1 MEKVVDTGLKID
13 LHIHSKASH
22 AKDGRKVANNTLENI
37 PLLIS
42 KLSENGVNICAITD
56 HDVFSYEMYH
66 ALKAAENQD
75 NSILK
80 VLPGVE
86 FSVTFRHESLEKMLH
101 IVAIFS
107 DADDEKVKRM
117 EHAIQANR
125 PGHAGSYSEEAML
138 SLLREISLDT
148 ILIVHQKRSLS
159 GKDVGGNDANALGE
173 EKFFEFV
180 DTDYFE
186 AFEFRNKR
194 NEVFNRTYV
203 HEQGL
208 EDKVRFVT
216 GTDCHDWTVYPAED
230 KSDKSPS
237 QFPYTYAKCLPTF
250 KGLVMAM
257 TDHTRLKTGNNS
269 FFCNDKFF
277 LPEITFKQ
285 GEQTTTIP
293 LSRGLNVIIGDNS
306 VGKSLMLHALTRF
319 RKQGDG
325 TLPGGV
331 VRGYKKFLKEHA
343 IELKTQLEDDQVFT
357 FDMQGE
363 VRAKF
368 EEQTLPTTE
377 FLRHYFPDVID
388 PSPYRKMVEDEID
401 RMIAYLS
408 HKFDLESAIREL
420 KSFPI
425 VEEEIESESLIF
437 IKNLRT
443 AKPRTTKHSGLL
455 TAIDNAIVNTKNIL
469 NYRDILSKP
478 DAASIRRIVDE
489 FYRLRAKYNAEMAAI
504 SKESDRIET
513 VASVIDRK
521 AESHKHGTSDI
532 QKKKDSFESNSS
544 SLVANI
550 IRLISMERE
559 IRPFSFNLTTTPIE
573 PNHRKLHNYEFICRL
588 RIPEISNE
596 YMESLLARVLKK
608 RAEIDW
614 SSVQKS
620 SLKDKLL
627 NVDSSI
633 PLLQFMKQAMI
644 QQLDED
650 LKAEYSIIVDGEDRY
665 KQMSSGIN
673 AKTYFDLLSYETA
686 QDGLYIIDQ
695 PEDNIS
701 QSAIQDY
708 LLDRFKTMGENRQ
721 VIMVTHNPQFVV
733 NLDVDN
739 LIYISE
745 HDKKLEIQSGALEYS
760 CPQYSILDIVARNI
774 EGGLDSIRKRWKR
787 YEKASAV

>member
-1 MEKVVDTGLKID
+1 MEKVVNTGLKID

-22 AKDGRKVANNTLENI
+22 VKDGRKVANNTLKNI

-56 HDVFSYEMYH
+56 HDVFSYEMYR
-66 ALKAAENQD
+66 ALKCAEEQD

-86 FSVTFRHESLEKMLH
+86 FSVTYRHESTEKTLH
-101 IVAIFS
+101 VVAIFS
-107 DADDEKVKRM
+107 DTNDEKVKQM
-117 EHAIQANR
+117 EQVIQTNR
-125 PGHAGSYSEEAML
+125 PSYNDTYTEETML
-138 SLLREISLDT
+138 SLLREIALDT
-148 ILIVHQKRSLS
+148 ILIVHQKRSLL
-159 GKDVGGNDANALGE
+159 GREPGGNDANTLGE
-173 EKFFEFV
+173 EKFFEFAN
-180 DTDYFE
+180 TDYFE

-208 EDKVRFVT
+208 EEKVRFVT

-230 KSDKSPS
+230 KSDTTPG

-269 FFCNDKFF
+269 FFCNDKFY
-277 LPEITFKQ
+277 LPEICYKQ
-285 GEQTTTIP
+285 GDQITSVP

-319 RKQGDG
+319 KKQGDG
-325 TLPGGV
+325 TLPTGV

-343 IELKTQLEDDQVFT
+343 IELKTQLDDDQVFT

-401 RMIAYLS
+401 RMIAYLD
-408 HKFDLESAIREL
+408 HKFDLESAIGEL
-420 KSFPI
+420 KSFSI
-425 VEEEIESESLIF
+425 LDEEIESESLIF
-437 IKNLRT
+437 IKNLRNT
-443 AKPRTTKHSGLL
+443 KPRTTRHSGLL
-455 TAIDNAIVNTKNIL
+455 TAIDNAIVSTKSIL
-469 NYRDILSKP
+469 KYKDILS
-478 DAASIRRIVDE
+478 AADEAAIRRMLEE
-489 FYRLRAKYNAEMAAI
+489 FSRLKGKYTAEMEAL

-521 AESHKHGTSDI
+521 SESHKHGTSDI
-532 QKKKDSFESNSS
+532 QKKKDSVESNSYA
-544 SLVANI
+544 LVANI
-550 IRLISMERE
+550 IRLVNMERE
-559 IRPFSFNLTTTPIE
+559 LKTFSFNLTTTPII
-573 PNHRKLHNYEFICRL
+573 PNHRKLHDYEFICRL

-614 SSVQKS
+614 SSIQKS

-627 NVDSSI
+627 NVDTSI

-745 HDKKLEIQSGALEYS
+745 NDKKLEIQSGALEYS
-760 CPQYSILDIVARNI
+760 CPQYSILDIVAKNI

-787 YEKASAV
+787 YEKASAI

>member
-1 MEKVVDTGLKID
+1 MEKVVDAGLKID
-13 LHIHSKASH
+13 LHIHSIASH
-22 AKDGRKVANNTLENI
+22 AKDGRKVANNTVENI

-42 KLSENGVNICAITD
+42 KLSENKVNICAITD
-56 HDVFSYEMYH
+56 HDDFSYEMYH

-86 FSVTFRHESLEKMLH
+86 FSVTFRHESVEKMLH

-107 DADDEKVKRM
+107 DTDDEKVKQM
-117 EHAIQANR
+117 EKIIQDNR
-125 PGHAGSYSEEAML
+125 PRRDGAYTEEAML
-138 SLLREISLDT
+138 SLLREIALDT

-159 GKDVGGNDANALGE
+159 GAPGGNDANALGE

-208 EDKVRFVT
+208 EEKVRFVT

-230 KSDKSPS
+230 KSDKNQT
-237 QFPYTYAKCLPTF
+237 QFPYTFAKCLPTF

-277 LPEITFKQ
+277 LPEITYTQ

-293 LSRGLNVIIGDNS
+293 LSKGLNVIIGDNS
-306 VGKSLMLHALTRF
+306 VGKSLMLHALTRYK
-319 RKQGDG
+319 KQGDG
-325 TLPGGV
+325 TLPASV

-343 IELKTQLEDDQVFT
+343 IELKTQLDDDQVFT

-401 RMIAYLS
+401 RMIAYLN
-408 HKFDLESAIREL
+408 HKFDLESAVREL
-420 KSFPI
+420 KSFSI
-425 VEEEIESESLIF
+425 LDEEIASESLIF

-443 AKPRTTKHSGLL
+443 TKPKTTKHSGLL
-455 TAIDNAIVNTKNIL
+455 TAIDNAIVSTKGIL
-469 NYRDILSKP
+469 KYKDILSEP
-478 DAASIRRIVDE
+478 DETTIRRMLVDLSGLKE
-489 FYRLRAKYNAEMAAI
+489 KYNAEMECI

-521 AESHKHGTSDI
+521 SESHKHGTSDL

-544 SLVANI
+544 ALISNI
-550 IRLISMERE
+550 IRLVNMERE
-559 IRPFSFNLTTTPIE
+559 LKPFSFNLATTPIE

-588 RIPEISNE
+588 RIQEISSE

-614 SSVQKS
+614 SSIQKS

-739 LIYISE
+739 LIFISE

-787 YEKASAV
+787 YEKAPAV

>member
-1 MEKVVDTGLKID
+1 MEKVVETGLKID
-13 LHIHSKASH
+13 LHIHSNASR
-22 AKDGRKVANNTLENI
+22 AKDGKKVARNTLENI
-37 PLLIS
+37 SLLIA

-56 HDVFSYEMYH
+56 HDVFSYEMYRG
-66 ALKAAENQD
+66 LKAAENQG

-86 FSVTFRHESLEKMLH
+86 FSVTFRHKNAEKLLH

-117 EHAIQANR
+117 EQVIQANR
-125 PGHAGSYSEEAML
+125 PRQGRSYSEEEIL

-159 GKDVGGNDANALGE
+159 SDGPGGNDANALGE

-203 HEQGL
+203 HDQGL
-208 EDKVRFVT
+208 EERVRFVT

-230 KSDKSPS
+230 KWDKEQSS
-237 QFPYTYAKCLPTF
+237 FPYTYAKCLPTF

-269 FFCNDKFF
+269 FFCNDKFY
-277 LPEITFKQ
+277 LPEITYKQ
-285 GEQTTTIP
+285 GEQTTSIP
-293 LSRGLNVIIGDNS
+293 LSKGLNVIIGDNS
-306 VGKSLMLHALTRF
+306 VGKSLMLHALTQF
-319 RKQGDG
+319 KKQGDG
-325 TLPGGV
+325 ILPASV
-331 VRGYKKFLKEHA
+331 VRGYRKFLKEHA
-343 IELKTQLEDDQVFT
+343 IELKTQLNEDQIFT

-377 FLRHYFPDVID
+377 FLRHYFPDIID

-401 RMIAYLS
+401 RMIAYLNR
-408 HKFDLESAIREL
+408 KFDLESAIREL

-425 VEEEIESESLIF
+425 IEEEIESESLIF
-437 IKNLRT
+437 IKNLRNT
-443 AKPRTTKHSGLL
+443 KPRTARHSELL
-455 TAIDNAIVNTKNIL
+455 TAIDNTIVSAKSIL
-469 NYRDILSKP
+469 NYRDVLSKP
-478 DAASIRRIVDE
+478 DAASIRRMVVE
-489 FYRLRAKYNAEMAAI
+489 LNRLRGKYNAEMEAI

-521 AESHKHGTSDI
+521 SESHKHGTSDL

-544 SLVANI
+544 ALVTNI
-550 IRLISMERE
+550 IRLVNMERE
-559 IRPFSFNLTTTPIE
+559 LKPFSFNIATTPIE
-573 PNHRKLHNYEFICRL
+573 PNHRKLHDYEFICRL

-596 YMESLLARVLKK
+596 YMESLLSRVLKK

-614 SSVQKS
+614 ASIQKS
-620 SLKDKLL
+620 TLREKLL
-627 NVDSSI
+627 NVDNSI
-633 PLLQFMKQAMI
+633 PLLQFMKQVIM

-650 LKAEYSIIVDGEDRY
+650 LQPEYSIIVNGEDRY

-673 AKTYFDLLSYETA
+673 AKTYFDLLSYETS

-760 CPQYSILDIVARNI
+760 CPQYSILNIVAKNI

>member
-1 MEKVVDTGLKID
+1 MEMIVEAGLKID
-13 LHIHSKASH
+13 LHIHSKASYV
-22 AKDGRKVANNTLENI
+22 KDGKKVANNTLDNI

-56 HDVFSYEMYH
+56 HDTFSYDMYR
-66 ALKAAENQD
+66 ALKAAEDQE
-75 NSILK
+75 NSILR

-86 FSVTFRHESLEKMLH
+86 FSVTFSHEGTAKMLH
-101 IVAIFS
+101 IVTIFS
-107 DADDEKVKRM
+107 DTDDEKVKQM
-117 EHAIQANR
+117 EYIIQANR
-125 PGHAGSYSEEAML
+125 PGRDGSYKEETML
-138 SLLREISLDT
+138 SLLRQISLDT
-148 ILIVHQKRSLS
+148 ILIVHQKRSLY
-159 GKDVGGNDANALGE
+159 GGTPGGNDANALGE
-173 EKFFEFV
+173 KKFFEFAK
-180 DTDYFE
+180 TDYFE

-194 NEVFNRTYV
+194 NEMFNRTYV

-208 EDKVRFVT
+208 EEKVRFVT

-230 KSDKSPS
+230 STHKEP
-237 QFPYTYAKCLPTF
+237 FPYTYAKCLPTF
-250 KGLVMAM
+250 KGLAMAM

-285 GEQTTTIP
+285 GEETTTIP
-293 LSRGLNVIIGDNS
+293 LSKGLNVIIGDNS
-306 VGKSLMLHALTRF
+306 VGKSLLLHALTRF
-319 RKQGDG
+319 KKQTDG
-325 TLPGGV
+325 MLTGSV
-331 VRGYKKFLKEHA
+331 VRGYRKFLKEHG
-343 IELKTQLEDDQVFT
+343 IELKTQLNDDQVFT

-377 FLRHYFPDVID
+377 FLRNYFPDVID

-401 RMIAYLS
+401 RMIAYLN
-408 HKFDLESAIREL
+408 HKFSLESAIGEL
-420 KSFPI
+420 KSFSI
-425 VEEEIESESLIF
+425 LEEDIQSESLIF
-437 IKNLRT
+437 IKNLRNT
-443 AKPRTTKHSGLL
+443 KPKTSRYTGLL
-455 TAIDNAIVNTKNIL
+455 TAIDNAIVSTKAIL
-469 NYRDILSKP
+469 KYKDILEKP
-478 DAASIRRIVDE
+478 DEASVREMLDELNRIKE
-489 FYRLRAKYNAEMAAI
+489 KYTIAKDSI

-521 AESHKHGTSDI
+521 AEFHKHGTSDV
-532 QKKKDSFESNSS
+532 QKRKDSFESNSS
-544 SLVANI
+544 SVVASI
-550 IRLISMERE
+550 IRLINMERE
-559 IRPFSFNLTTTPIE
+559 LTAFSFQLATTPII
-573 PNHRKLHNYEFICRL
+573 PNHRKLHDYEFICRL
-588 RIPEISNE
+588 RIPEISKE

-614 SSVQKS
+614 SIIQKS
-620 SLKDKLL
+620 TLKEKLL

-633 PLLQFMKQAMI
+633 PLLQFMKQVMM

-650 LKAEYSIIVDGEDRY
+650 LQPEYSIIVNGEDRY

-673 AKTYFDLLSYETA
+673 AKTYFDLLSYETS

-708 LLDRFKTMGENRQ
+708 LLARFKTMGENRQ

-745 HDKKLEIQSGALEYS
+745 HDKKLEIQSGALEFS
-760 CPQYSILDIVARNI
+760 CPQYSILDIVAKNI

-787 YEKASAV
+787 YEKASTV

>member
-22 AKDGRKVANNTLENI
+22 TKDGRKVANNTLENI

-66 ALKAAENQD
+66 ALKASENQD
-75 NSILK
+75 NTILK

-86 FSVTFRHESLEKMLH
+86 FSVTFRHESTEKMLH

-107 DADDEKVKRM
+107 DGDDDKVKQM
-117 EHAIQANR
+117 EQIIQANR
-125 PGHAGSYSEEAML
+125 PGHDGSYSEEEML
-138 SLLREISLDT
+138 SLLREISMDT
-148 ILIVHQKRSLS
+148 ILIVHQKRSLL
-159 GKDVGGNDANALGE
+159 GKTPGGNDANALGE
-173 EKFFEFV
+173 EKFFEFA

-208 EDKVRFVT
+208 EEKVRFVT

-230 KSDKSPS
+230 KSDKEPM

-257 TDHTRLKTGNNS
+257 TDHTRLKTENNS

-277 LPEITFKQ
+277 LPAITFTQ
-285 GEQTTTIP
+285 GEQTSTIP
-293 LSRGLNVIIGDNS
+293 LSRGINVIIGDNS

-319 RKQGDG
+319 KKQGDG
-325 TLPGGV
+325 TLSPSV

-343 IELKTQLEDDQVFT
+343 IELKTQLDDDQVFT

-368 EEQTLPTTE
+368 EEQKLPTTD
-377 FLRHYFPDVID
+377 FLRSYFPDVID

-408 HKFDLESAIREL
+408 HKFELESTIREL

-425 VEEEIESESLIF
+425 LEEEIESESLIF

-443 AKPRTTKHSGLL
+443 AKPKTTKYSGLL
-455 TAIDNAIVNTKNIL
+455 TAIDNTIISTKGIL
-469 NYRDILSKP
+469 KFKDILSQP
-478 DAASIRRIVDE
+478 DETTIRRMLADLHGLKE
-489 FYRLRAKYNAEMAAI
+489 KYSAEMENI
-504 SKESDRIET
+504 IKESDRIET

-521 AESHKHGTSDI
+521 SESHKHGTSDI

-544 SLVANI
+544 ALIANI
-550 IRLISMERE
+550 IRLINMERE
-559 IRPFSFNLTTTPIE
+559 LEPFSFNLATVPIE

-608 RAEIDW
+608 RTEIDW
-614 SSVQKS
+614 TSIQKS
-620 SLKDKLL
+620 SLRDKLL
-627 NVDSSI
+627 NVDNSI

-644 QQLDED
+644 QHLDED

-739 LIYISE
+739 LIFISE
-745 HDKKLEIQSGALEYS
+745 HEKKLEIQSGALEYS
-760 CPQYSILDIVARNI
+760 CPQYSVLDIVARNI